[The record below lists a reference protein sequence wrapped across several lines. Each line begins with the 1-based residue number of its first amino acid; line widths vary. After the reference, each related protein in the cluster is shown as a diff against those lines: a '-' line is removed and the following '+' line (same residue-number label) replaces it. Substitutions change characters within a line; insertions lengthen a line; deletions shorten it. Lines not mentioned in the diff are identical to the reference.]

1 MLKLKKIIFPKSLPL
16 LTLLLLCFTACSKPD
31 FEIYKNSS
39 GYIQDLRGQWVVINY
54 WADWCPPCIKEMP
67 ELSSFYDA
75 NQQDV
80 YVFAYNFDQ
89 LEGEELK
96 EQIVRFKVKVPS
108 MLTDPGELFG
118 WETPDSLPA
127 TFIIDPKGVTKEM
140 LIGPQTKE
148 TLEKVIQKYKES

>member
-1 MLKLKKIIFPKSLPL
+1 
-16 LTLLLLCFTACSKPD
+16 
-31 FEIYKNSS
+31 
-39 GYIQDLRGQWVVINY
+39 
-54 WADWCPPCIKEMP
+54 MP

-75 NQQDV
+75 NQQEV

-89 LEGEELK
+89 LEGAELK
-96 EQIVRFKVKVPS
+96 EQIIRFKVKVPS